1 LARAQDVAA
10 STGSACHAGSETPST
25 ILKAMGISDAV
36 ALGAVRLSL
45 GRETSEDDIVRA
57 AASLVHAYDAAAKA

>member
-1 LARAQDVAA
+1 
-10 STGSACHAGSETPST
+10 
-25 ILKAMGISDAV
+25 MGISDAV